1 MGRRC
6 DREGLPPPGSGR
18 SRWGIPPPCRCAG
31 DRSQRHGDE
40 KSGEK
45 NEGCG
50 ALVRWHR
57 PRVPLRG
64 NSNPAFPPDRAQSE
78 REARPPRTA
87 IHSYWRPL
95 RTVIEYICNRLDN
108 IQSHGSAGALLVV
121 ILACPT
127 HFARIFCSS
136 QKYSL
141 AYKIKFSRVDIDLP
155 VVDPKSTCRAG
166 KATPYIRIRTQL
178 HNLSAL

>member
-6 DREGLPPPGSGR
+6 DREGLPSPGSGR

-40 KSGEK
+40 KSGK
-45 NEGCG
+45 KMRGPVRC
-50 ALVRWHR
+50 ALA
-57 PRVPLRG
+57 PTPCPLLRG
-64 NSNPAFPPDRAQSE
+64 NSYPAFPCRQTPRRA
-78 REARPPRTA
+78 REARPRTA

-108 IQSHGSAGALLVV
+108 IQSHGRRPTSSNPSLPNTFWANFLL
-121 ILACPT
+121 LSK
-127 HFARIFCSS
+127 IFSN
-136 QKYSL
+136 SL
-141 AYKIKFSRVDIDLP
+141 EYQP

-166 KATPYIRIRTQL
+166 KATPYIRIRT
-178 HNLSAL
+178 HNFTTCPLSNL